1 MTELYAEQCISLS
14 PQIQRYMQ
22 LQIIHTVY
30 ARSWKEWMSPFERLR
45 KVPKDLD
52 V

>member
-1 MTELYAEQCISLS
+1 MLNNVSHCHHGYRDTCSCKLYI
-14 PQIQRYMQ
+14 
-22 LQIIHTVY
+22 Y

-52 V
+52 I